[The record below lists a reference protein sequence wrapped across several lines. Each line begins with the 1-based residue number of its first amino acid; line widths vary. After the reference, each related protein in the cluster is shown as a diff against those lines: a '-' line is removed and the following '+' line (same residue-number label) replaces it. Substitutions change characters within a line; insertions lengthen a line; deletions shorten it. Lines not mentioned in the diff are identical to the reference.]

1 MYVWLLAVVLFGG
14 ALSLQP
20 SISLAMLDFPSFRIG
35 LYQVAVIS
43 VVGCGLG
50 IAVRQR
56 LWLQGRWWWLG
67 ISMLAITSIVGLL
80 LSYVRARTA
89 LYTASLLLLLITAV
103 CAALMYRSLSTSDR
117 RRLMTIGL
125 WSGIVFGILAVL
137 QLIIAHIEPTAF
149 GTLCSGCHAGV
160 FGFVRINLFAA
171 EPQFLASS
179 LLPALFVGLCWR
191 ERRQLAGWSVFSS
204 SVAISL
210 TFSRGAFIA
219 IIGACIVY
227 GIVRCWQ
234 RCRSEARS
242 IDTVEPIRR
251 DAWRQLGIIT
261 AGFVIGCTL
270 LLVSAVVRYH
280 NTPHIAYNTAVSML
294 DQLSLGRIKLP
305 QKNTIP
311 TPGSTPSPQAP
322 PTNETTAPQSSPS
335 PPATQPN
342 PLAPSAKFQ
351 PSGFVAASANDR
363 LNAARLALRAWAASP
378 RTILFGTGLGNLGS
392 FIQHQLHQPVS
403 TDHTVY
409 IFYVLLLSN
418 IGVVGMIP
426 LLALLAVTLWRSGR
440 WLLKQ
445 WGRFALLL
453 TTAVAIHFWF
463 FGSLINSVHCLAWIG
478 IFLYNHPKGH
488 EEEL

>member
-1 MYVWLLAVVLFGG
+1 MWLLAAVLFGG

-35 LYQVAVIS
+35 LYQVAVIG

-50 IAVRQR
+50 IMMRQR
-56 LWLQGRWWWLG
+56 LRPRGPWWWLG
-67 ISMLAITSIVGLL
+67 ISMLAITSIIGLL
-80 LSYVRARTA
+80 VSYVRARTA

-103 CAALMYRSLSTSDR
+103 CAALMYRALSASDR

-125 WSGIVFGILAVL
+125 WSGIVFGVLAAL
-137 QLIIAHIEPTAF
+137 QLIFAHVEPTAF

-191 ERRQLAGWSVFSS
+191 ERRRLAGWSVFGS

-219 IIGACIVY
+219 IIGAGIVY
-227 GIVRCWQ
+227 GIIRWWQ
-234 RCRSEARS
+234 RCRSGSRS

-251 DAWRQLGIIT
+251 DTWRQLGIIT
-261 AGFVIGCTL
+261 AGFVVGCTL

-311 TPGSTPSPQAP
+311 TPGNPPSPQVP
-322 PTNETTAPQSSPS
+322 PTSETTAPEA
-335 PPATQPN
+335 PPAAQPN
-342 PLAPSAKFQ
+342 QPASPANFQ
-351 PSGFVAASANDR
+351 PSGFVVASADDR
-363 LNAARLALRAWAASP
+363 LNAAQLALRAWASSP

-426 LLALLAVTLWRSGR
+426 LLALLVVTLWRSGQ
-440 WLLKQ
+440 WLLKP

-453 TTAVAIHFWF
+453 TTAIAIHFWF

>member
-1 MYVWLLAVVLFGG
+1 MWLLAAVLFGG

-35 LYQVAVIS
+35 LYQVAVIG

-50 IAVRQR
+50 IMVRQR
-56 LWLQGRWWWLG
+56 LRPRGRWWWLG
-67 ISMLAITSIVGLL
+67 IGILAVTSIVGLL
-80 LSYVRARTA
+80 VSYVRARTA

-103 CAALMYRSLSTSDR
+103 CAALMYRALSTGDR

-125 WSGIVFGILAVL
+125 WSGIVFGVLAVL
-137 QLIIAHIEPTAF
+137 QLIFAHVEPTAF

-191 ERRQLAGWSVFSS
+191 ERRRLAGWSVFGS

-219 IIGACIVY
+219 IIGAGIVY
-227 GIVRCWQ
+227 GIVRYWQ

-280 NTPHIAYNTAVSML
+280 DTPHIAYNTAVSML

-305 QKNTIP
+305 QKTTLP
-311 TPGSTPSPQAP
+311 TPGDPSSPQAP
-322 PTNETTAPQSSPS
+322 PTSETKTPEA

-342 PLAPSAKFQ
+342 PLAPSANFQ

-363 LNAARLALRAWAASP
+363 LNAARLALRAWVASP

-440 WLLKQ
+440 WLLKP

-453 TTAVAIHFWF
+453 TTAIAIHFWF

>member
-1 MYVWLLAVVLFGG
+1 MWLLAAVLFGG

-35 LYQVAVIS
+35 LYQVAVIG

-50 IAVRQR
+50 IMVRQR
-56 LWLQGRWWWLG
+56 LWPRGRWWWLSIG
-67 ISMLAITSIVGLL
+67 MLAVTSIVGLL

-89 LYTASLLLLLITAV
+89 LYTASLLLLLVAAV
-103 CAALMYRSLSTSDR
+103 CAALMYRSLSAGNR

-125 WSGIVFGILAVL
+125 WSGIVFGVLAVL
-137 QLIIAHIEPTAF
+137 QLIFAHVEPTAF

-191 ERRQLAGWSVFSS
+191 ERRRLAGWSVFGS

-219 IIGACIVY
+219 IIGAGIVY
-227 GIVRCWQ
+227 GIVRWWQ
-234 RCRSEARS
+234 RCRSGSRS

-251 DAWRQLGIIT
+251 DTWRQLGIIT

-305 QKNTIP
+305 QKNTTTMP
-311 TPGSTPSPQAP
+311 DNPPATQAP

-335 PPATQPN
+335 PPTTQPN
-342 PLAPSAKFQ
+342 PLAPSANFQ
-351 PSGFVAASANDR
+351 PSGFVVASADDR
-363 LNAARLALRAWAASP
+363 LNAAQLALRAWASSP

-426 LLALLAVTLWRSGR
+426 LLALLVVTLWCSGQ
-440 WLLKQ
+440 WLLKP

-453 TTAVAIHFWF
+453 TTAIAIHFWF

-478 IFLYNHPKGH
+478 IFLYNHSKGH

>member
-1 MYVWLLAVVLFGG
+1 MWLLAVVLFGG

-35 LYQVAVIS
+35 LYQAVVIG

-50 IAVRQR
+50 IMVRQR
-56 LWLQGRWWWLG
+56 LWPQGRWWWLG

-80 LSYVRARTA
+80 VSYVRARTT
-89 LYTASLLLLLITAV
+89 LYTASLLLLLLTAA
-103 CAALMYRSLSTSDR
+103 CAALMYRALSTSDQ

-125 WSGIVFGILAVL
+125 WSGIVFGVLAVL
-137 QLIIAHIEPTAF
+137 QLILAHIEPTAF

-191 ERRQLAGWSVFSS
+191 ERWRLAGWSVFGS

-219 IIGACIVY
+219 IIGTGIVY
-227 GIVRCWQ
+227 GIIRYWQ

-251 DAWRQLGIIT
+251 DTWRQLGIIT
-261 AGFVIGCTL
+261 AGFVLGCTL

-280 NTPHIAYNTAVSML
+280 DTPHIAYNTVVSML

-311 TPGSTPSPQAP
+311 TPGSTPSPQ
-322 PTNETTAPQSSPS
+322 SSPS

-342 PLAPSAKFQ
+342 PLAPSANFQ

-392 FIQHQLHQPVS
+392 FIQHRLHQPVS

-440 WLLKQ
+440 WLLKP
-445 WGRFALLL
+445 WGQFALLL

>member
-1 MYVWLLAVVLFGG
+1 VWLLAVVLFGG

-20 SISLAMLDFPSFRIG
+20 SISLAMLDFPSLRIG
-35 LYQVAVIS
+35 LYQVVVIG
-43 VVGCGLG
+43 VIGCGLG
-50 IAVRQR
+50 IMVRQR
-56 LWLQGRWWWLG
+56 LRPRGRWWWLG
-67 ISMLAITSIVGLL
+67 IGMLAITSVVGLL

-103 CAALMYRSLSTSDR
+103 CAALIYRALSTSDR

-137 QLIIAHIEPTAF
+137 QLIFAHVEPTAF

-191 ERRQLAGWSVFSS
+191 ERRRLAGWSVFGS

-219 IIGACIVY
+219 IIGAGIVY
-227 GIVRCWQ
+227 GIVRWWQ
-234 RCRSEARS
+234 RCRSGSRS

-251 DAWRQLGIIT
+251 DTWRQLGIIT

-270 LLVSAVVRYH
+270 LLVSAAVRYH

-335 PPATQPN
+335 PPTTQPN
-342 PLAPSAKFQ
+342 PLAPSANFQ
-351 PSGFVAASANDR
+351 PSGFVVASADDR
-363 LNAARLALRAWAASP
+363 LNAAQLALRAWASSP

-409 IFYVLLLSN
+409 IFYILLLSN

-426 LLALLAVTLWRSGR
+426 LLALLVVTLWRSGQCSS
-440 WLLKQ
+440 KP
-445 WGRFALLL
+445 WGQFALLL
-453 TTAVAIHFWF
+453 TAAIAIHFWF

>member
-1 MYVWLLAVVLFGG
+1 M
-14 ALSLQP
+14 
-20 SISLAMLDFPSFRIG
+20 
-35 LYQVAVIS
+35 
-43 VVGCGLG
+43 VGCGLG
-50 IAVRQR
+50 IMVRQR
-56 LWLQGRWWWLG
+56 LRPRGRWWWLS
-67 ISMLAITSIVGLL
+67 ISMLAVTSIVGLL
-80 LSYVRARTA
+80 VSYVRARTA
-89 LYTASLLLLLITAV
+89 LYTASLLLLLLTAA
-103 CAALMYRSLSTSDR
+103 CAALMYRALSTSDR

-191 ERRQLAGWSVFSS
+191 ERRRLAGWSVFGS

-219 IIGACIVY
+219 IIGAGIVY

-242 IDTVEPIRR
+242 IDTAEPIHR

-280 NTPHIAYNTAVSML
+280 DTPHIAYNTAVSML

-305 QKNTIP
+305 QKNTLP
-311 TPGSTPSPQAP
+311 TPGNPTSPQVP
-322 PTNETTAPQSSPS
+322 PTSETTAPEA
-335 PPATQPN
+335 PPAAQPN
-342 PLAPSAKFQ
+342 QPAPPANFQ
-351 PSGFVAASANDR
+351 PSGFVAASADDR
-363 LNAARLALRAWAASP
+363 LNAAQLALRAWAASP

-392 FIQHQLHQPVS
+392 FIQRQLHQPVS

-418 IGVVGMIP
+418 IGVVGILP
-426 LLALLAVTLWRSGR
+426 LLVLLAIALWRSVQQ
-440 WLLKQ
+440 LSKQ
-445 WGRFALLL
+445 WGRLVLLL
-453 TTAVAIHFWF
+453 TTAIAIHFWF
-463 FGSLINSVHCLAWIG
+463 FGSLINSVHCFAWIG

-488 EEEL
+488 EEEF

>member
-35 LYQVAVIS
+35 LYQVAVIG

-50 IAVRQR
+50 IVVRQR
-56 LWLQGRWWWLG
+56 LRPQGRWWWLG

-80 LSYVRARTA
+80 VSYVRARTA
-89 LYTASLLLLLITAV
+89 LYTASLLLLLVAAV
-103 CAALMYRSLSTSDR
+103 CAALMYRELSASDR
-117 RRLMTIGL
+117 RRLMAIGL
-125 WSGIVFGILAVL
+125 WSGIVFGVLAVL
-137 QLIIAHIEPTAF
+137 QLITAHIEPTAF

-179 LLPALFVGLCWR
+179 LLPALFVGLCRR
-191 ERRQLAGWSVFSS
+191 ERRRLAGWSVFGS

-219 IIGACIVY
+219 VIGAGIVY
-227 GIVRCWQ
+227 GIVHCWQ
-234 RCRSEARS
+234 RHRKREDATDTARVS
-242 IDTVEPIRR
+242 HRDT
-251 DAWRQLGIIT
+251 WRQLGIIT
-261 AGFVIGCTL
+261 AGFVVGCTL

-294 DQLSLGRIKLP
+294 DQLSLGHIKLP

-311 TPGSTPSPQAP
+311 TPGSTPSPQVP
-322 PTNETTAPQSSPS
+322 PTSETTAPEA
-335 PPATQPN
+335 PPAAQPN
-342 PLAPSAKFQ
+342 QPASPANFQ
-351 PSGFVAASANDR
+351 PSGFVAASADDR
-363 LNAARLALRAWAASP
+363 LNAAQLALRAWASNP

-418 IGVVGMIP
+418 IGVIGILP
-426 LLALLAVTLWRSGR
+426 LLALLAVALWRSGR
-440 WLLKQ
+440 CSSKPWR
-445 WGRFALLL
+445 RFALLL
-453 TTAVAIHFWF
+453 TAAIAIHFWF
-463 FGSLINSVHCLAWIG
+463 FGSLINSVHCFAWIG
-478 IFLYNHPKGH
+478 IFLYNHPRGH
-488 EEEL
+488 EEEF

>member
-1 MYVWLLAVVLFGG
+1 MWLLAAVLFGG
-14 ALSLQP
+14 VLSLQP

-35 LYQVAVIS
+35 LYQVAVIG

-50 IAVRQR
+50 IMMRQR
-56 LWLQGRWWWLG
+56 LWPQGPWWWLG
-67 ISMLAITSIVGLL
+67 ISMLAITSIIGLL
-80 LSYVRARTA
+80 VSYVRARTA
-89 LYTASLLLLLITAV
+89 LYTASLLLLLLTAA
-103 CAALMYRSLSTSDR
+103 CAALMYRALSASDR

-125 WSGIVFGILAVL
+125 WSGIVFGVLAVL
-137 QLIIAHIEPTAF
+137 QLIFAHVEPTAL

-191 ERRQLAGWSVFSS
+191 ERRRLAGWSVFGS

-219 IIGACIVY
+219 VIGAGIVY

-234 RCRSEARS
+234 RYRKGEDAT
-242 IDTVEPIRR
+242 DTVQTSHR
-251 DAWRQLGIIT
+251 DVWRQLSIII
-261 AGFVIGCTL
+261 AGFVVGCTL
-270 LLVSAVVRYH
+270 LLVSAVIRYH
-280 NTPHIAYNTAVSML
+280 DTPHIAYNTAVSML

-305 QKNTIP
+305 QKTTATAP
-311 TPGSTPSPQAP
+311 STSSPPQAP
-322 PTNETTAPQSSPS
+322 PTNKIVAPQSSPS
-335 PPATQPN
+335 SPTAQPSQTASPAN
-342 PLAPSAKFQ
+342 FQ
-351 PSGFVAASANDR
+351 PSGFVTASADDR
-363 LNAARLALRAWAASP
+363 LNAARLALHAWMASP

-418 IGVVGMIP
+418 IGVVGILP
-426 LLALLAVTLWRSGR
+426 LLALLAVALWRSGR
-440 WLLKQ
+440 CSSKP

-453 TTAVAIHFWF
+453 TAAIAIHFWF
-463 FGSLINSVHCLAWIG
+463 FGSLINSVHCFAWIG
-478 IFLYNHPKGH
+478 IFLYNYPKGH
-488 EEEL
+488 EEEF